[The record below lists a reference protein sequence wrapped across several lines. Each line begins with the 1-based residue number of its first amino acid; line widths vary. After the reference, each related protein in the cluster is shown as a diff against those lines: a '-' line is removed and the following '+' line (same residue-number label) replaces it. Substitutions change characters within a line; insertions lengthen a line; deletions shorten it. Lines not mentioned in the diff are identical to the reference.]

1 MYDPMHPGIA
11 TNPMLQGKG
20 ITEAPEF
27 DFHGNSR
34 KNPPAIGANEICV
47 SSDSVNNVVNMLCGE
62 EVFLNLCN
70 LLDTGTFWWEPDSL
84 LNWPD
89 SSYTMLTAYASTTA
103 YLHNSVYGLIDSVII
118 NVSQFEVE
126 IAPMPL
132 FYCGYARTINASYH
146 PSASYSWWPH
156 DGLTDPYIRNP
167 KLLVEDTTNL
177 QYILTCEVPGCGIS
191 YDTLNIDF
199 DPSPNV
205 GIYYPTQIV
214 DTVFFSCIST
224 CVDEYFWEFGDG
236 GTSTEE
242 NPYHIYTQEGYYE
255 ITLTGTNYFASSSHT
270 VGFHFYFLSTGE
282 DYTEPEISIYP
293 NPASDMIYVE
303 GLPEGYYTEAD
314 IFNIS
319 GISVLERKPFRSEK
333 AIDISHLPSGIYF
346 LQLKSGEITITR
358 KIIVSR

>member
-20 ITEAPEF
+20 MTEAPEF
-27 DFHGNSR
+27 DILGNPR

-47 SSDSVNNVVNMLCGE
+47 SSDSANNVVNMLCGE
-62 EVFLNLCN
+62 EVYLNLCS
-70 LLDTGTFWWEPDSL
+70 LPDTGTFWWEPDSL
-84 LNWPD
+84 VNWPD
-89 SSYTMLTAYASTTA
+89 SNYTRLSATESTTA
-103 YLHNSVYGLIDSVII
+103 YLYNSIYGLLDSVVI
-118 NVSQFEVE
+118 NVSPFEVE

-167 KLLVEDTTNL
+167 KLLIEDTTNL
-177 QYILTCEVPGCGIS
+177 QYVLTCEVPGCGIS
-191 YDTLNIDF
+191 YDTLDIDF

-242 NPYHIYTQEGYYE
+242 NPYHIYTEEGYYE

-282 DYTEPEISIYP
+282 DYPEPEISIYP
-293 NPASDMIYVE
+293 NPAKDRIYIK
-303 GLPEGYYTEAD
+303 GLPIGWYSEVD
-314 IFNIS
+314 IMDIS
-319 GISVLERKPFRSEK
+319 GKIVRDQGPIRSGES
-333 AIDISHLPSGIYF
+333 IDVQDMVPGIYIVRVNTGSNF
-346 LQLKSGEITITR
+346 ITK
-358 KIIVSR
+358 KIIISD